1 MFVERLSPLK
11 KGMADMKCNNAVAY
25 MHDYLDG
32 ELPRAQIKDLQ
43 NHLAECVECRGHLE
57 ALERTDALVRAMPA
71 VPAPNHLT
79 ESIMRSL
86 PKSRRPA
93 AWTSW
98 VRRHPAVS
106 AAAMFLVVM
115 LSSFVTMWN
124 QDQELSI
131 AGPDLE
137 HVVIEG
143 NKVIVPAGQTF
154 SGDLT
159 VSNGVAQVLGEV
171 DGNLTVIDGSVT
183 LASTAHI
190 AGKVQTIDRAVDWM
204 WYKVS
209 SWFGTLAYGS

>member
-1 MFVERLSPLK
+1 MN
-11 KGMADMKCNNAVAY
+11 CNNAVAY
-25 MHDYLDG
+25 MHQYLDG
-32 ELPRAQIKDLQ
+32 ELPREQVKDLQ
-43 NHLAECVECRGHLE
+43 KHLAECAACHDHYE
-57 ALERTDALVRAMPA
+57 ALQRTDALVMALPLERAPD
-71 VPAPNHLT
+71 HLAD
-79 ESIMRSL
+79 SIMRSL
-86 PKSRRPA
+86 PKSPRPA

-98 VRRHPAVS
+98 VRRHPAAS

-115 LSSFVTMWN
+115 LSSFIAMWN

-143 NKVIVPAGQTF
+143 NKVIVPEGQRV

-159 VSNGVAQVLGEV
+159 VSNGVAQVLGDVEG
-171 DGNLTVIDGSVT
+171 DLTVIDGSVT
-183 LASTAHI
+183 LASTARI

>member
-1 MFVERLSPLK
+1 
-11 KGMADMKCNNAVAY
+11 MKCNVAVVF

-32 ELPRAQIKDLQ
+32 DLAREEAKQ
-43 NHLAECVECRGHLE
+43 LQEHLGQCPSCYARYES
-57 ALERTDALVRAMPA
+57 LERTDAFVRTLPIEK
-71 VPAPNHLT
+71 APEHLADR
-79 ESIMRSL
+79 IMKSL
-86 PKSRRPA
+86 PSPRRPA

-106 AAAMFLVVM
+106 AAAIFMVVM
-115 LSSFVTMWN
+115 LSSFVAMWN
-124 QDQELSI
+124 QDQELSVT
-131 AGPDLE
+131 GPDLE

-143 NKVIVPAGQTF
+143 NKVIVPEGQKF

-159 VSNGVAQVLGEV
+159 VVNGDVQVLGDL
-171 DGNLTVIDGSVT
+171 DGNLTVIDGNVSP

-190 AGKVQTIDRAVDWM
+190 AGEIKTIDRAVDWM